1 MSANCHLFSVI
12 FTKTI
17 MKQWVLL
24 GCPHLAM
31 VNVTAV
37 KQTCLR
43 ISVDTL
49 IIELRFSFSSS
60 TAPPI
65 VPIHLLSLSMFSK
78 CALTR
83 QKIPQ
88 RCKIPIFSPVK
99 GERCRLLSLSMER
112 RKNLEPQG
120 LKPLLHPNL
129 PSYFYPRT
137 HCLL

>member
-1 MSANCHLFSVI
+1 MSANCHLFSFI

-78 CALTR
+78 YALTR
-83 QKIPQ
+83 QKSH
-88 RCKIPIFSPVK
+88 KGAKSLFSLPVK